1 MRLYHHPISSNS
13 RRVMMA
19 AIHLDVRLDL
29 TEISLMDA
37 GDRRRLAELNPNGM
51 LPVLQDGEFILWES
65 CAIMPSLADTT
76 AGGAALYPRD
86 PAQRAD
92 VNRWM
97 LWACQHFAPAI
108 SVLTWENI
116 WKGMTGGGARD
127 PLEVARGTYD
137 LTRHAAVLDRHLRAH
152 AWVAGDALSL
162 ADFALAAPLMY
173 TQQARLPLDGY
184 IHLAAWH
191 ARIRQLPAW
200 RQTEKHLEL
209 ETNGAL
215 V

>member
-19 AIHLDVRLDL
+19 AIHLDVQLDL
-29 TEISLMDA
+29 TEISLMEA

-65 CAIMPSLADTT
+65 CAIMQYLADTT
-76 AGGAALYPRD
+76 VGGAALYPRD

-127 PLEVARGTYD
+127 PHEVARGTYD

>member
-19 AIHLDVRLDL
+19 AIHLDVQLDL

-65 CAIMPSLADTT
+65 CAIMQYLADTT

-162 ADFALAAPLMY
+162 ADFALAAPLRY

-200 RQTEKHLEL
+200 RRTEKHLDL

>member
-19 AIHLDVRLDL
+19 AIHLDVQLDL

-51 LPVLQDGEFILWES
+51 LPVLQDGQFILWES
-65 CAIMPSLADTT
+65 CAIMQYLADTT

-152 AWVAGDALSL
+152 ACVAGDALSL

>member
-19 AIHLDVRLDL
+19 AIHLDVQLDL
-29 TEISLMDA
+29 SEISLMDA

-65 CAIMPSLADTT
+65 CAIMQYLADTT

-191 ARIRQLPAW
+191 ACIRQLPAW
-200 RQTEKHLEL
+200 RQTEKDLDL